1 MDVTN
6 CARNKLTVWRED
18 HFTVTKAAGIE
29 QRKKRVTE
37 MIAKELAK
45 AKPGAWGCVQTR
57 AMWST
62 DEQVHLR
69 PGHHWL
75 FEFGDG
81 GKGSSCEKLFSL
93 PQLRSGVVYKGTRFY
108 NGNRALRLK
117 RWLHRVDE
125 DASGLTFEEWDPIK
139 DADDSQTPVP
149 MIISSSVLRGASF
162 NLQEVIPPALEASAR
177 SGRHTRGAGL
187 RQLEGMGRK
196 RFVLSADDDN
206 ELRSRCE

>member
-1 MDVTN
+1 M
-6 CARNKLTVWRED
+6 
-18 HFTVTKAAGIE
+18 
-29 QRKKRVTE
+29 
-37 MIAKELAK
+37 
-45 AKPGAWGCVQTR
+45 
-57 AMWST
+57 
-62 DEQVHLR
+62 
-69 PGHHWL
+69 
-75 FEFGDG
+75 
-81 GKGSSCEKLFSL
+81 
-93 PQLRSGVVYKGTRFY
+93 VYKGTRFY

-125 DASGLTFEEWDPIK
+125 GASGLTFEEWDPIK